1 MSAMSTPRE
10 VGGVFLRVR
19 PGEREAIIVR
29 PMNAKAGEKYIPVSK
44 ITQAQTLETIR
55 TWRMECPARFV
66 PVEMRQTGT
75 RGVEY
80 GTRQEAYGG
89 ADRESAATG

>member
-1 MSAMSTPRE
+1 MKDDWVPIDFPADIVKAVSEWLEAADGS
-10 VGGVFLRVR
+10 VGLCLVCV
-19 PGEREAIIVR
+19 
-29 PMNAKAGEKYIPVSK
+29 
-44 ITQAQTLETIR
+44 
-55 TWRMECPARFV
+55 ECPARFV